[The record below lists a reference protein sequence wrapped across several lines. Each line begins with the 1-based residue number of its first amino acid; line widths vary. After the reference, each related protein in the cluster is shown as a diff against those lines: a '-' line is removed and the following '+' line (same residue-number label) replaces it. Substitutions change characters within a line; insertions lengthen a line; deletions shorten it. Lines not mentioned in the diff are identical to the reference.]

1 MTASLSLRRHAVIVV
16 AAVLWLMHAGAVV
29 SLGSQGRGPLTSDLI
44 QFILGAVVIY
54 ANIQAS
60 ERSEGMARSF
70 WRLAAAAYA
79 LWLIAQGIGVYR
91 DISASSALSWTDNLL
106 YCFWFVPL
114 AMAIVLDPEREAG
127 RLDTLIALDL
137 AQAVLVCV
145 AAYVYFFYLPK
156 AEISGELS
164 HEVWT
169 PYFAG
174 YAFVVAAFLLRA
186 MLSRSG
192 DARALF
198 GRMGIFLAFSGCL
211 DALYYYG
218 PGQGLRSGAW
228 FDLLWSAGLV
238 IPIIIASTW
247 KQAESPQYLLASNHF
262 ESHHFESHHFESP
275 QREKRIYTEIFH
287 LIYPLLVLFM
297 SLRIARDHTV
307 LAAVVVLTSFSCCSA
322 RLLVTQ
328 HRLQI
333 AKEALRRDAARDS
346 LTGLWN
352 HKSILEILHREL
364 LRAERDGQCV
374 GVIMADVDHFK
385 IINDTRGH
393 AAGDAILRIIASAAA
408 AVVRPYDSVGRYG
421 GEEFLIVAPACNMA
435 ETWELAERV
444 RSHVAGCNF
453 VSGGSKVQV
462 TMSLGIATGS
472 SAAESENL
480 LCTADTALYIAKNA
494 GRNRVEPRMKRSAAA
509 SSHPLPSPKSDFW
522 L

>member
-1 MTASLSLRRHAVIVV
+1 MTALSRARITIVV
-16 AAVLWLMHAGAVV
+16 AAVLWLIHAGVV
-29 SLGSQGRGPLTSDLI
+29 VWLGSQGYGPLLSDLI
-44 QFILGAVVIY
+44 QLALGAVLIH
-54 ANIQAS
+54 ANVDAS
-60 ERSEGMARSF
+60 LRSEGMARSF
-70 WRLAAAAYA
+70 WRLAAMAYV
-79 LWLIAQGIGVYR
+79 LWFIAQAIGVYR
-91 DISASSALSWTDNLL
+91 DIGASTALAWTENLL
-106 YCFWFVPL
+106 FCFWFVPL
-114 AMAIVLDPEREAG
+114 AMAIVLDPERESG

-137 AQAVLVCV
+137 VQAVLVCV
-145 AAYVYFFYLPK
+145 AAYLYFFYLPK
-156 AEISGELS
+156 AVVSGELS

-174 YAFVVAAFLLRA
+174 YAFVVGAFLLRA
-186 MLSRSG
+186 ALSRSS

-228 FDLLWSAGLV
+228 FDLLWSSGLIV
-238 IPIIIASTW
+238 PTIIASTW
-247 KQAESPQYLLASNHF
+247 RQAESPQYLLESNPIESPQF
-262 ESHHFESHHFESP
+262 ETP
-275 QREKRIYTEIFH
+275 QREKRIHTEIFH

-297 SLRIARDHTV
+297 SLRIAREHTG
-307 LAAVVVLTSFSCCSA
+307 LAAVVVLLSFACSSA

-328 HRLQI
+328 HRLLV
-333 AKEALRRDAARDS
+333 AKEALRCEAARDS

-364 LRAERDGQCV
+364 LRAERDGDCV
-374 GVIMADVDHFK
+374 GVIMADADHFK

-421 GEEFLIVAPACNMA
+421 GEEFLIVAPGCNMA

-453 VSGGSKVQV
+453 VFGGSKVQV

-472 SAAESENL
+472 SAAEWENL

-494 GRNRVEPRMKRSAAA
+494 GRNRVEPRMKRAAAA
-509 SSHPLPSPKSDFW
+509 SSSSSVANSDFW